1 MMANETNV
9 DQHVDIIKKI
19 IKALLPLENNKIQ

>member
-1 MMANETNV
+1 MANETNV

-19 IKALLPLENNKIQ
+19 IKLLLPLENAKNK